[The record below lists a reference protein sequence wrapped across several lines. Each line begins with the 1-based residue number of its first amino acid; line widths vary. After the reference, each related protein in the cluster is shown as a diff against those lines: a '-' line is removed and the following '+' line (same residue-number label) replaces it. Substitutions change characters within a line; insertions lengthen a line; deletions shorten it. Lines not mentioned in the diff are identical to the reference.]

1 MIIAGKN
8 ALDNIFALIIKYF
21 TGISKKDFLNSFS
34 LRLQQNM
41 MENREDDSEDLDD
54 KKLIK

>member
-21 TGISKKDFLNSFS
+21 TGISKKDFLNLFS

>member
-1 MIIAGKN
+1 MIVAGKN

-21 TGISKKDFLNSFS
+21 TGISKKDFLNFFS